1 MKKLFVIA
9 FLAMS
14 MVGFAQ
20 KKEGKMNAERAEME
34 QLTPEQRTE
43 LMVKRLDLELDLTDE
58 QKKQIT
64 TYFQSKEAKRA
75 EKVAAFKAKKAEGK
89 KLTADERL
97 AMRDEMLNQQIA
109 NKEQMKKI
117 LTPAQFEKWEQMKE
131 NKQNQRLAK
140 KGKGKQ

>member
-1 MKKLFVIA
+1 MKKLLVVA

-20 KKEGKMNAERAEME
+20 KKEGKMNPERAEME

-58 QKKQIT
+58 QEKQIT
-64 TYFQSKEAKRA
+64 TYLQSQEAKRA

-89 KLTADERL
+89 KLTADERFAL
-97 AMRDEMLNQQIA
+97 KNEMLDQQIA

-117 LTPAQFEKWEQMKE
+117 LTPVQFEKWEQMKE